1 MRIIWSDRALE
12 RVEEIAAY
20 IEQDDPAA
28 AARWVEELFTAVDRL
43 GDFPVM
49 GKPGRD
55 VITPGIREL
64 VIGDFR
70 VFYEVGV
77 DIDVHSVWRASQSID
92 EDEIGGTL

>member
-28 AARWVEELFTAVDRL
+28 AVSWVEDLFTAVDRL
-43 GDFPVM
+43 GDFPEM

-55 VITPGIREL
+55 VVTPGIREL
-64 VIGDFR
+64 VVGDFR
-70 VFYEVGV
+70 VFYEVGLE
-77 DIDVHSVWRASQSID
+77 IDVHSVRCASQAVD
-92 EDEIGGTL
+92 EDEFSGAI

>member
-28 AARWVEELFTAVDRL
+28 AARWVEALFTAVERL
-43 GDFPVM
+43 GDFPEM

-55 VITPGIREL
+55 VVTPGIREL

-77 DIDVHSVWRASQSID
+77 DIDVHSVRRSSQLVD
-92 EDEIGGTL
+92 EDEFSGAI

>member
-1 MRIIWSDRALE
+1 MRIRWSERALE

-20 IEQDDPAA
+20 IEQDDLAA

-43 GDFPVM
+43 GDFPEM

-55 VITPGIREL
+55 VVTPGIREL

-77 DIDVHSVWRASQSID
+77 DVDVHSVRRARQLID
-92 EDEIGGTL
+92 EDEFSGAI

>member
-20 IEQDDPAA
+20 IEQDNPAA
-28 AARWVEELFTAVDRL
+28 AARWVEELFAEVDKA
-43 GDFPVM
+43 GDFPEM

-64 VIGDFR
+64 VVGDFR
-70 VFYEVGV
+70 VFYEIGV
-77 DIDVHSVWRASQSID
+77 DVDVHSVRRASQLVD
-92 EDEIGGTL
+92 EDEFSGG

>member
-28 AARWVEELFTAVDRL
+28 AARWVDELFAAVDRL
-43 GDFPVM
+43 GDFPEM

-55 VITPGIREL
+55 VVTPGIREL
-64 VIGDFR
+64 VVGDFR

-77 DIDVHSVWRASQSID
+77 TIDVHSVWRASQLVD
-92 EDEIGGTL
+92 EDEFGGAI

>member
-20 IEQDDPAA
+20 IERDDPTA

-43 GDFPVM
+43 GDFPEM

-55 VITPGIREL
+55 VATPGIREL

-77 DIDVHSVWRASQSID
+77 GIDVHSVWRARQLVD
-92 EDEIGGTL
+92 EGEFGAI